1 MVFRV
6 TKEKKGESKV
16 GPFNGEETEA
26 KRRNERKLVSVFL
39 VEKRKRVAERAKG
52 KEKRKRIAICKKK
65 GQERVDRECEGRGE
79 MILFWVCVFIFFFV
93 FSHFNFDKRD
103 KMCS

>member
-1 MVFRV
+1 MRLPR
-6 TKEKKGESKV
+6 EQ
-16 GPFNGEETEA
+16 
-26 KRRNERKLVSVFL
+26 R
-39 VEKRKRVAERAKG
+39 G

-65 GQERVDRECEGRGE
+65 GQERVNRECEGRRE
-79 MILFWVCVFIFFFV
+79 RVLFWVYVFIFFV